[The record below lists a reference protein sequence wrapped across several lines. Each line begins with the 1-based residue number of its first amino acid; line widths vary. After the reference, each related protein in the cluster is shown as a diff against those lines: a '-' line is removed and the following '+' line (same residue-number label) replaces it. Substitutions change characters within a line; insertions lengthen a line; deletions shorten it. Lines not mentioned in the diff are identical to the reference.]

1 MHEMGTV
8 MYVIRTVNEV
18 CEENNVDR
26 VASVTLQVGEV
37 SGIIPEY
44 LTSFWQWAVKKEE
57 RLHDAELVIES
68 IDAVTRCG
76 GCGKTYETVKY
87 AKVCPYCKSENTW
100 LETGNEYNI
109 KEITVYDD

>member
-18 CEENNVDR
+18 CQSNNLTKVG
-26 VASVTLQVGEV
+26 SVTLQVGEV
-37 SGIIPEY
+37 SGIVPEY
-44 LTSFWQWAVKKEE
+44 LQDFWKWAVEKEE
-57 RLHDAELVIES
+57 YLKGSELLIEQ

-87 AKVCPYCKSENTW
+87 AKICPYCGSEDTW
-100 LETGNEYNI
+100 LETGNEYMI
-109 KEITVYDD
+109 KEIAAY

>member
-8 MYVIRTVNEV
+8 MYVIKTVNEV
-18 CEENNVDR
+18 CEQNNVEK

-44 LTSFWQWAVKKEE
+44 LVDFWKWAVKKENY
-57 RLHDAELVIES
+57 LKDAELKIET
-68 IDAVTRCG
+68 INAVTRCG
-76 GCGKTYETVKY
+76 NCNQTYETVKY
-87 AKVCPYCKSENTW
+87 AKICPYCKSEDTW

-109 KEITVYDD
+109 KEICVYE